1 MGLVLVRASVWST
14 EQVSLAMHHC
24 ALGSLLL
31 GTGEGGGRQRK
42 PLKDSW
48 RKEGGGAKLESGS
61 GCKCS
66 RGYCRSL
73 FVCVYL
79 LECGGVAKVEV
90 SGAVCLRLPPPT
102 LLKLV

>member
-31 GTGEGGGRQRK
+31 GTGE
-42 PLKDSW
+42 
-48 RKEGGGAKLESGS
+48 GGAKLESGS

-90 SGAVCLRLPPPT
+90 SGAVCLRLPLPT

>member
-14 EQVSLAMHHC
+14 
-24 ALGSLLL
+24 ALLDLCFS
-31 GTGEGGGRQRK
+31 ERGR
-42 PLKDSW
+42 
-48 RKEGGGAKLESGS
+48 GGAKLESGS

>member
-1 MGLVLVRASVWST
+1 MRPEDQRQSGSDGSGAGPS
-14 EQVSLAMHHC
+14 VSLVDRAGVLSD
-24 ALGSLLL
+24 APLRSWISASRN
-31 GTGEGGGRQRK
+31 GG
-42 PLKDSW
+42 
-48 RKEGGGAKLESGS
+48 GGGAKLESGS